1 MNSVLVAAIVSGLL
15 QGAVYGAVAL
25 GLSLVFGVMR
35 VVNFA
40 HGSFLMLG
48 MFAAYFA
55 SKLSG
60 FDAYV
65 GLLVAPPLLFAF
77 GYAVQRVL
85 ITPLYRRE
93 RAFVIEPTSVLIL
106 TAGLWLVLDNLA
118 LMLLGASYRTNPT
131 GLSTVIQFGALGI
144 PVARLIAA
152 GGSLVL
158 LVALQTLVRRSDI
171 GRGIRATSQN
181 RDAAALA
188 GIDIYRTYAIT
199 FGIAAAVTAAAGA
212 LLLPTF
218 VVYPSVGFSFDIR
231 AFLIVILGGLGSIP
245 GTMVAALIMGVV
257 EAVAAQFVS
266 GTYAQLVFF
275 LVFVI
280 VLAVRPQGIFGRGLA
295 Q

>member
-1 MNSVLVAAIVSGLL
+1 MDSVLVAAIISGLL

-55 SKLSG
+55 SKLLHL
-60 FDAYV
+60 DAYV
-65 GLLVAPPLLFAF
+65 GLIVAPIVMFVF
-77 GYAVQRVL
+77 GYAFQMVL
-85 ITPLYRRE
+85 ITPLYKRE

-106 TAGLWLVLDNLA
+106 TAGLWLVLDNSA
-118 LMLLGASYRTNPT
+118 LVVLGSSYRTNPT
-131 GLSTVIQFGALGI
+131 GLSAVLQFGALGI
-144 PVARLIAA
+144 PVARLISAL
-152 GGSLVL
+152 GSFVL
-158 LVALQTLVRRSDI
+158 LIALQVLVRRTDI

-188 GIDIYRTYAIT
+188 GIDIYRVYAIV
-199 FGIAAAVTAAAGA
+199 FGIAAAVTAVAGA

-218 VVYPSVGFSFDIR
+218 VVYPAVGFSFDIR

-245 GTMVAALIMGVV
+245 GTMLAALIMGVV
-257 EAVAAQFVS
+257 EAVSAQFVS

-275 LVFVI
+275 LVFVV
-280 VLAVRPQGIFGRGLA
+280 VLTVRPQGLFGRGLV

>member
-1 MNSVLVAAIVSGLL
+1 MSFLLAALISGVL
-15 QGAVYGAVAL
+15 QGALYGAVAL

-48 MFAAYFA
+48 MFAAYFVA
-55 SKLSG
+55 QVTGL
-60 FDAYV
+60 DVYI
-65 GLLVAPPLLFAF
+65 GLLVGPPLMFAF
-77 GYAVQRVL
+77 GFAVQKYL

-93 RAFVIEPTSVLIL
+93 RAFVVEPTSVLIL
-106 TAGLWLVLDNLA
+106 TAGLWLVMDNVA
-118 LMLLGASYRTNPT
+118 LIVFGPSYRNMPSAFSAIVQV
-131 GLSTVIQFGALGI
+131 GDLGI
-144 PVARLIAA
+144 PLPRLFAA
-152 GGSLVL
+152 LGSAALAIGLYGL
-158 LVALQTLVRRSDI
+158 LMRSNM
-171 GRGIRATSQN
+171 GRAIRATSQN

-188 GIDIYRTYAIT
+188 GIDIYRVYAIT
-199 FGIAAAVTAAAGA
+199 FGIAAAATGVAGA

-245 GTMVAALIMGVV
+245 GTMVAALVMGVV

-275 LVFVI
+275 VVFVV
-280 VLAVRPQGIFGRGLA
+280 VLTVRPQGIFGRGFI